1 MGAGTVVG
9 AIMLVITA
17 FSVAAATSALGKLQ
31 WLLGGVLQPLPMI
44 GLGYAIRQR
53 HRWARIAAVALPA
66 VIYLLPRLLGL
77 QPFLD
82 YEGFFSGLAH
92 QVAGL
97 LQLHLPFAVV
107 LACVVVWQLA
117 GENVEPQRFTFGQ
130 RKEAERSTQEL
141 APPAEESA
149 ASSEATSIANRWRT
163 VSRLYAILGGIVGVP
178 LLLLLMVATQ
188 AARSAG
194 EMFGAMLLSVL
205 QLAPMAGL
213 ALGLKT
219 GKPWVKAL
227 AVAYPIAIAMGQLAI
242 RGRPQ
247 PRRGDQFG
255 ATYAVVYNLIT
266 SQRYYLVFAA
276 ALGLA
281 VIGLTLVER
290 KARPS

>member
-1 MGAGTVVG
+1 
-9 AIMLVITA
+9 MLVITA

-53 HRWARIAAVALPA
+53 RRWARIAAVALPA

-227 AVAYPIAIAMGQLAI
+227 AVAYPFAIAMGQLAI

>member
-1 MGAGTVVG
+1 
-9 AIMLVITA
+9 MLVITA
-17 FSVAAATSALGKLQ
+17 FSAAAASSALSRLQ
-31 WLLGGVLQPLPMI
+31 WLLAGVLQPLPMI

-53 HRWARIAAVALPA
+53 HRWARTAAVAFPA
-66 VIYLLPRLLGL
+66 VIYLLLRWLGL

-97 LQLHLPFAVV
+97 MQFHLPFAVI

-117 GENVEPQRFTFGQ
+117 GEHVEPQRLTF
-130 RKEAERSTQEL
+130 RHNKEPSTSEVA
-141 APPAEESA
+141 APLDEPTPSA
-149 ASSEATSIANRWRT
+149 DAMSIANRWRT
-163 VSRLYAILGGIVGVP
+163 VSRLYAILGGIVGIP

-213 ALGLKT
+213 ALGMKT

-227 AVAYPIAIAMGQLAI
+227 AIAYPVAIAMGQLAI
-242 RGRPQ
+242 RGRPE
-247 PRRGDQFG
+247 PRRGDQLG

-266 SQRYYLVFAA
+266 SQRYYLPLAA
-276 ALGLA
+276 ALA
-281 VIGLTLVER
+281 IVVIGLTVVER
-290 KARPS
+290 KAHPS